1 MDADDYSSMS
11 LLESR
16 LRTSAR
22 SSKRKRAYLQH
33 RDDTH
38 AADRCVST
46 DTVTGDDVAAAL
58 KVQLVSDVT
67 LQKVILPGL
76 RAVQRQRGAVPLATL
91 AKALASVLQPTDCHA
106 GKLQYML
113 RQCSADRILF
123 AADIR
128 HAQPEQAGV

>member
-1 MDADDYSSMS
+1 MDANESPSLY
-11 LLESR
+11 LLETT
-16 LRTSAR
+16 LRSPAS
-22 SSKRKRAYLQH
+22 SSKRKRAYMQH

-38 AADRCVST
+38 AADRCVSI

-58 KVQLVSDVT
+58 DVQIVSDVT
-67 LQKVILPGL
+67 LQKVILPGV

-91 AKALASVLQPTDCHA
+91 AKALASVLQPDCHA
-106 GKLQYML
+106 GKLKYML